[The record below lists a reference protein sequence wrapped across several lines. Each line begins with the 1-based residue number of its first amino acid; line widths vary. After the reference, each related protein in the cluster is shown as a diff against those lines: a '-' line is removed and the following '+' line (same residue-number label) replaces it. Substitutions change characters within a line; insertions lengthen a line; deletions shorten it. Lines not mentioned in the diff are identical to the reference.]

1 MRSLRNWRLAIL
13 PLALLSWLPGNRA
26 AAQRTSAQGTS
37 AQKDSFQFVILGDRT
52 GEAEPGVY
60 ERVWQEAAAEDPA
73 FVLSVGDS
81 IQGLNDATAETE
93 WRQFERILTPYR
105 RFPLFLAPGNHDIW
119 SARSAALFQ
128 KHAARPPQAPHLA
141 HFSFDYLQ
149 AHFTI
154 LDNSRSDSFP
164 LEELQFLQQDLEA
177 HKDQLVKFIVSH
189 RPSWLVDSMFQNPQ
203 SRLHQLAKKYGVR
216 YVIAGHLHQMLDVD
230 LEGVEYL
237 SMASAGGHLRG
248 TMQYGDGW
256 FFGYAVVDVHG
267 QAVDFHIKELKP
279 PQGHGRITELK
290 DWQRAGGALTTSGAQ
305 GR

>member
-1 MRSLRNWRLAIL
+1 MRSLRNWRFAIL
-13 PLALLSWLPGNRA
+13 PLALLFWLPGSRT
-26 AAQRTSAQGTS
+26 AAQRASTRN
-37 AQKDSFQFVILGDRT
+37 DLFQFVILGDHT

-81 IQGLNDATAETE
+81 IQGLNDATAEVE

-128 KHAARPPQAPHLA
+128 KHATRPPQAPHLA
-141 HFSFDYLQ
+141 HFSFDYRQ

-154 LDNSRSDSFP
+154 LDNSRSDTFP
-164 LEELQFLQQDLEA
+164 PQELQFLEADLEA
-177 HKDQLVKFIVSH
+177 HKAQPVKFIVSH
-189 RPSWLVDSMFQNPQ
+189 RPSWLVDAMFQNPQ

-230 LEGVEYL
+230 LEGVTYL

-248 TMQYGDGW
+248 TMQYRDGW
-256 FFGYAVVDVHG
+256 FFGYGIVGVRG

-279 PQGHGRITELK
+279 PQGRGRITEPK
-290 DWQRAGGALTTSGAQ
+290 DWRRAGGALTTSGAQ